1 MNKVYRRLL
10 DIFWLSPWSNQ
21 DILNSFLIFSMGL
34 GYLNLNFYSFDLYFS
49 QDFIYSQPN
58 NKEAVCQPGLIV
70 L

>member
-1 MNKVYRRLL
+1 MCGSFPSAMFVQKNGRR
-10 DIFWLSPWSNQ
+10 
-21 DILNSFLIFSMGL
+21 
-34 GYLNLNFYSFDLYFS
+34 NFYPFDLYFS